1 MGGVNRTIMYI
12 FVKTLKLTCLQY
24 ITLII
29 NIFMKR
35 ILLSASLIATMSLT
49 SVAEII
55 PGVSIGEFYYDLD
68 TEAKTATVTRE
79 IGRKYITY
87 EIQTLNL
94 STTVSY
100 EGTGYLVK
108 LGAGCFSNSPNLTT
122 VNIPSGTISIP
133 EYCFSNCKKLTM
145 VNFPSSLDSISR
157 GAFGNCS
164 SLKNV
169 SLPQGLVYLDGF
181 NGTSISEI
189 TLPSSLRQISLAAPM
204 FHNEPYGD
212 GAFAGT
218 PLKRINIPKGVK
230 ILGDFTFSKCS
241 NLTEII
247 LPEGLKHMGHMCFE
261 SCPISSINLPSTV
274 ETMQR
279 AVFNR
284 CSNLTGIVLPASLRE
299 LGWKAFDSCPLTSF
313 EYPESLSVL
322 RTRLFY
328 NCKLAEFSVKPSVK
342 EINPGCFY
350 ALKELKKFVIEDGA
364 EPLVMNYTSKKYR
377 QPDGCQESD
386 MEGRWFDGST
396 KNLEELYIGR
406 DITVDGWTP
415 EPDSVSRAGDVASED
430 GNPFKD
436 FKALKR
442 LTIGENVTDAS
453 LIKISECENLQTI
466 EIKAAVPPS
475 IGQLTEAQKATVT
488 LVVPEGQVEA
498 YKSSAAWGGV
508 SNIVASSPESSIE
521 DITVDADSEV
531 EYFNLQG
538 VRVVNPASGIYIR
551 RQGHKVEKVVL

>member
-1 MGGVNRTIMYI
+1 
-12 FVKTLKLTCLQY
+12 
-24 ITLII
+24 
-29 NIFMKR
+29 MKR
-35 ILLSASLIATMSLT
+35 ILLSASLIVTVALT
-49 SVAEII
+49 SMAEII

-94 STTVSY
+94 PTTVSY
-100 EGTGYLVK
+100 EGTEYVVK
-108 LGAGCFSNSPNLTT
+108 LGEGCFSNSPNLTT

-164 SLKNV
+164 SLKKV

-218 PLKRINIPKGVK
+218 PLKRVVIPQGVK

-247 LPEGLKHMGHMCFE
+247 LPEGLKHIGHMCFE

-466 EIKAAVPPS
+466 EIKAAVPPA
-475 IGQLTEAQKATVT
+475 IGQLTEAQKAIVT

-498 YKSSAAWGGV
+498 YKSSAEWGGV
-508 SNIVASSPESSIE
+508 NNIVASSPESSIE

-538 VRVVNPASGIYIR
+538 VRVVNPAPGIYIR

>member
-1 MGGVNRTIMYI
+1 MGGVNRTFMYI

-35 ILLSASLIATMSLT
+35 ILLSASLIATMALT
-49 SVAEII
+49 SMAEII

-79 IGRKYITY
+79 INRKYITY

-94 STTVSY
+94 PATVSH
-100 EGTGYLVK
+100 EGTEYAVK
-108 LGAGCFSNSPNLTT
+108 LGTGSFSGSPNLTT

-204 FHNEPYGD
+204 FHYEPYGD

-218 PLKRINIPKGVK
+218 PLKRIVIPQGVK
-230 ILGDFTFSKCS
+230 ILGDNTFYNCAE
-241 NLTEII
+241 LTEII
-247 LPEGLKHMGHMCFE
+247 MPEGLKHIGHMCF
-261 SCPISSINLPSTV
+261 SRCPITSIKLPSTV

-279 AVFNR
+279 AVFEE
-284 CSNLTGIVLPASLRE
+284 CVNLSEIVLPESLRE
-299 LGWKAFDSCPLTSF
+299 LGHRSFSRCTLLTAID
-313 EYPESLSVL
+313 YPETLSVF
-322 RTRLFY
+322 RSRLFE
-328 NCKLAEFSVKPSVK
+328 NCKFVEFSLKPSVR
-342 EINPGCFY
+342 ELGPGW
-350 ALKELKKFVIEDGA
+350 LRNIKTLKKFIIEDSA
-364 EPLVMNYTSKKYR
+364 EPLTFNYNSYKYR

-386 MEGRWFDGST
+386 FMGYWFSGST

-406 DITVDGWTP
+406 DVKVDVWTP
-415 EPDSVSRAGDVASED
+415 ENNEKTSRADDAIPED
-430 GNPFKD
+430 GNPFQD

-466 EIKAAVPPS
+466 EIKAAVPPA
-475 IGQLTEAQKATVT
+475 IGQLTETQKASTR
-488 LVVPEGQVEA
+488 A
-498 YKSSAAWGGV
+498 RRSA
-508 SNIVASSPESSIE
+508 P
-521 DITVDADSEV
+521 
-531 EYFNLQG
+531 
-538 VRVVNPASGIYIR
+538 
-551 RQGHKVEKVVL
+551 